1 MAARA
6 ISIEIGYSLTRVCE
20 VDYKTKSHKI
30 YKSFTIPTNEGMI
43 NDGVLTISPEYVE
56 NLKSALSAN
65 RVKAKQVVFTI
76 TSSRIASREVVIPF
90 VKENRIADVVN
101 ANATDYFPVDL
112 SQYQLAYSILGTIGE
127 NKSSQ
132 QYKLLVMA
140 VPSALLSGYYD
151 LAQALKLEVVAVDYA
166 GNSIFQ
172 VVKEE
177 CAQGT
182 NLIIKIDERASLVMA
197 V

>member
-140 VPSALLSGYYD
+140 VPSALLSGYP
-151 LAQALKLEVVAVDYA
+151 
-166 GNSIFQ
+166 
-172 VVKEE
+172 
-177 CAQGT
+177 
-182 NLIIKIDERASLVMA
+182 
-197 V
+197 